1 MSGRYKWFVIFAS
14 SVFMFISYLTF
25 APAGAAQKEEL
36 GPVGPSLGA
45 TARVVRSV
53 TVETSGAVT
62 GTFRGSLK
70 DEKTGLMGTCN
81 PDTFANFM
89 IKLGGG
95 NQFDEVWVTIWSKG
109 KVGSGEMGTFKLS
122 ELDLTFRK
130 GASTDFIQQDFEG
143 PGTLTLTVHNAT
155 RGKRRMTGT
164 IEGKGLVGHEIS
176 IFGKSVLGKTLNAKV
191 SFDMDFSCGVK

>member
-1 MSGRYKWFVIFAS
+1 MLDRYKLFVIFAP
-14 SVFMFISYLTF
+14 SVFMFIVYLTF

-36 GPVGPSLGA
+36 GPFGPSLGA

-62 GTFRGSLK
+62 GTFKGSLK
-70 DEKTGLMGTCN
+70 DENTGLMGTCN
-81 PDTFANFM
+81 PGTFANFM

-109 KVGSGEMGTFKLS
+109 KVGSGETGMFKLS
-122 ELDLTFRK
+122 SLELTFRK
-130 GASTDFIQQDFEG
+130 TTRTDFIQREFKG
-143 PGTLTLTVHNAT
+143 PGTLTLTAHDAT

-164 IEGKGLVGHEIS
+164 IEGKGLRGRDGDE
-176 IFGKSVLGKTLNAKV
+176 GKMLNAKV